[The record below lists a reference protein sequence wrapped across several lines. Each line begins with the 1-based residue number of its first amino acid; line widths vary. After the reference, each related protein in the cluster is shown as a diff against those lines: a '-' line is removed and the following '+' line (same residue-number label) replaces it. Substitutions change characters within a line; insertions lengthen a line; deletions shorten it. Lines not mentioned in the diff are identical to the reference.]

1 MMLGHVFSA
10 VEGSKSGSV
19 HRTAT
24 SYSPGEPFDPAELS
38 RKEWELTYEWDEVS
52 IPVVVALVHQ
62 AS

>member
-24 SYSPGEPFDPAELS
+24 SYSLGEPFDPAELS
-38 RKEWELTYEWDEVS
+38 RKEWELTNGMRL
-52 IPVVVALVHQ
+52 IFVVVVRVHQ
-62 AS
+62 VP